1 MYLCCHA
8 LRKYLARLL
17 LDVESLQSPEL
28 STGAARWKQ
37 NWKQQ

>member
-1 MYLCCHA
+1 MYLGCHA

-17 LDVESLQSPEL
+17 LDVERQSPEL